1 MENTVNMNAVLDK
14 KLDGWHSNDQNFV
27 APQELTVTITLSEYR
42 ELVGRDATRK
52 AEIDKANNDKYE
64 RDTENKNLREEV
76 ARLKAE
82 IYEMQNTARST
93 EKEEN

>member
-1 MENTVNMNAVLDK
+1 MENTTTMNAVLEK

-27 APQELTVTITLSEYR
+27 APQEITVTITLCEYR
-42 ELVGRDATRK
+42 ELVEKNATRK
-52 AEIDKANNDKYE
+52 ADIDKANSDKYE
-64 RDTENKNLREEV
+64 RDTENKQLREEV